1 MFMKKLFVG
10 EVIRKRR
17 MELGLKQYELC
28 EGICEPVTMSR
39 LETGKQ
45 TPSYN
50 KLKTIL
56 QRLGLPD
63 DQCYM
68 LLSKNE
74 MLISDLQTEIT
85 SCNVLKDPER
95 GLPKIEELE
104 KIVEPDDTLTRQFIL
119 RSKASLGKKE
129 NGQII
134 AYTFEEKLEMLFE
147 AIRLTAPNFDI
158 DTIYEGLYSIDEV
171 KVINQ
176 IATVY
181 SDLKQHKK
189 AIDIYYQL
197 LKYIKKHFQNIL
209 QSGGLLPLVAFNYAR
224 ELVLIEHYVEAVEI
238 AETGWK
244 ACVQYGQYYYLPST
258 IALIAECYHFLNQDE
273 KSKTYYRQAF
283 YLFDAIDNKRGAK
296 IIKSEIQKYFGTDF
310 LV

>member
-1 MFMKKLFVG
+1 MKKYFIG
-10 EVIRKRR
+10 ELIKKRR
-17 MELGLKQYELC
+17 LELKLTQEQLC
-28 EGICEPVTMSR
+28 EGICEPITISR
-39 LETGKQ
+39 LENGKQ
-45 TPSYN
+45 TPSMN
-50 KLKTIL
+50 KLRVLL
-56 QRLGLPD
+56 QRLDLPED
-63 DQCYM
+63 KYYA

-74 MLISDLQTEIT
+74 MQISDLQTEIV
-85 SCNVLKDPER
+85 SCNVFKDSQR
-95 GLPKIEELE
+95 GLPKIAELEELSD
-104 KIVEPDDTLTRQFIL
+104 PDDHLLHQFIL
-119 RSKASLGKKE
+119 RSKVLLGKKE
-129 NGQII
+129 NEQII
-134 AYTFEEKLEMLFE
+134 PYTYEEKLDMLFE

-158 DTIYEGLYSIDEV
+158 DAIYEGLYSIDEV

-224 ELVLIEHYVEAVEI
+224 ELDLVGRYAEAVEI
-238 AETGWK
+238 AEIGWQ

-273 KSKTYYRQAF
+273 KSKKYYKQAF
-283 YLFDAIDNKRGAK
+283 YLFEAINNKRGAE
-296 IIKSEIQKYFGTDF
+296 IIKSEIEEYFGNTF
-310 LV
+310 LF

>member
-1 MFMKKLFVG
+1 MKKYFIG
-10 EVIRKRR
+10 ELIKKRR
-17 MELGLKQYELC
+17 LELKLTQEQLC
-28 EGICEPVTMSR
+28 EGICEPITISR
-39 LETGKQ
+39 LENGRQ
-45 TPSYN
+45 TPSMN
-50 KLKTIL
+50 KLRVLL
-56 QRLGLPD
+56 QRLDLPED
-63 DQCYM
+63 KYYA

-74 MLISDLQTEIT
+74 MQVSDLQTEIV
-85 SCNVLKDPER
+85 SCNVLKDSER
-95 GLPKIEELE
+95 GLPKIDELE
-104 KIVEPDDTLTRQFIL
+104 EIADPDDPLIHQFIL
-119 RSKASLGKKE
+119 RSKVLLGKKE
-129 NGQII
+129 NEQII
-134 AYTFEEKLEMLFE
+134 PYTYEEKLDMLFE

-158 DTIYEGLYSIDEV
+158 DAIYEGLYSIDEV

-224 ELVLIEHYVEAVEI
+224 ELDLVGRYAEAVEI
-238 AETGWK
+238 AEIGWQ

-273 KSKTYYRQAF
+273 KSKKYYKQAF
-283 YLFDAIDNKRGAK
+283 YLFEAINNKRGAE
-296 IIKSEIQKYFGTDF
+296 IIKSEIEEYFGNTF
-310 LV
+310 LF